1 MCLSSVLSPRSSE
14 PLHAGE
20 EKQAA
25 ISSDGPSR
33 KRLSNWPAAR
43 EGTQLLVDAAGG
55 NPAALNAP
63 WRALGGPPEAA
74 RDTCPWTGAP

>member
-25 ISSDGPSR
+25 ISSDGPSQ
-33 KRLSNWPAAR
+33 KRLSSWPAAW
-43 EGTQLLVDAAGG
+43 EGTQLLVDAAWG

-63 WRALGGPPEAA
+63 WRALGGPPEA
-74 RDTCPWTGAP
+74 TCDACPRTGDP